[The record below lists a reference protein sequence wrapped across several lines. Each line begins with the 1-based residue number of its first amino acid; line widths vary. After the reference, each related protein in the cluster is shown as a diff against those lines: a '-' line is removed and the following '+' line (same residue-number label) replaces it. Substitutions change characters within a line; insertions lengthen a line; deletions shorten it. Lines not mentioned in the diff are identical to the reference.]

1 MAAPLRSAITFL
13 DGRSRRP
20 VDALGGAEV
29 HVSSRA
35 LGWPGVVAEAG
46 WNDAWEVD
54 DLTVAHHYLALNV
67 DPTPLTFEVKGA
79 RGFRRVTLDP
89 GAAWVCPAGE
99 PFTHRVADASSY
111 ALVAIAPDRLDR
123 SLQRPDADGGV
134 ALRRTY
140 DVRVPQIEH
149 VVKAL
154 VVEADRGNPGG
165 LAFVDALTTALAVQ
179 LERAAGVAPQAPPP
193 RRGGLAPAVRRRVL
207 DRMAASVEAGVG
219 VAVEALAREAGLS
232 AAHFARAFTRSVGR
246 APHQHLLT
254 LRLERAR
261 RLLEAP
267 GATLS
272 GVALQAGFAD
282 QAHLTRRFK
291 QAFGATPGRLLRR
304 RRAGGAEEP

>member
-1 MAAPLRSAITFL
+1 MEAPLRSAITFL

-46 WNDAWEVD
+46 WNSAWEVD
-54 DLTVAHHYLALNV
+54 DLTVADHYLALNV

-99 PFTHRVADASSY
+99 SFTHRVADASSY

-123 SLQRPDADGGV
+123 TLQRPDADGGV

-140 DVRVPQIEH
+140 AVQVPQIEH

-179 LERAAGVAPQAPPP
+179 LARAAGLTPPAPLP

-207 DRMAASVEAGVG
+207 ERMAASVEGGGGLSVD
-219 VAVEALAREAGLS
+219 ALAREAGLS
-232 AAHFARAFTRSVGR
+232 VAHFARAFTQSVGR
-246 APHQHLLT
+246 APHQHLVA

-272 GVALQAGFAD
+272 GVALRAGFAD
-282 QAHLTRRFK
+282 QAHFTRRFK
-291 QAFGATPGRLLRR
+291 EAFGMTPGVLVR
-304 RRAGGAEEP
+304 RRAGGAEKP